1 MSPHLPRPR
10 LPRPRTFFK
19 WLVVSLAAVLIVPPA
34 TAGVA
39 LATYLFM
46 PLPASLPQE
55 KPQAD
60 SRVSTVYAVDGTPIG
75 EFKEAESRV
84 VIPADQIPQ
93 TMKIAVVASE
103 DHEFYKHSGVDWRGI
118 VRAFWA
124 DVQHRSLKQGGSTI
138 TQQLSK
144 NLYTDG
150 ERTITRK
157 AKEALIAAQVERVLS
172 KDEILAKYLNTVY
185 MGDSVFGVE
194 AAAQSYFKKPAR
206 DLTLSEAALLA
217 GVLPAPSLYSPRS
230 HAAAAESRR
239 NEVLDRVQKYG
250 LASPEEVAKARAE
263 KPKIFPPPGV
273 VGRYPYFLDYL
284 RIYLLEVK
292 KYDPELVFRGGLRIE
307 TTLDPHLEEEA
318 QKILKKT
325 LPNPKDPEAAL
336 VSVEPQ
342 TGYVRTLVGGTDWND
357 SKVNL
362 ALGRLGGGSGRQ
374 AGSSFKPFVLA
385 RAFEAGV
392 TPKKVYS
399 APSCITPRGFT
410 AQVCNYEGGSYGS
423 ADLARAMAKSINTV
437 FVQLIVDVGIRQTA
451 ELAKRLGITSID
463 LNKPVYGGI
472 AIGTQEVSPLD
483 MASAFGVFA
492 ARGLRAEPTPVL
504 KVTQRDGSVLEDNT
518 IEDRTTR
525 VLEEP
530 VADNVNKV
538 LTGVIEAGTG
548 TAAKIGRPAAGKTGT
563 SEEYQNAWF
572 VGYTPVLSTAVW
584 MGYKEGNIPL
594 RGIHGVGSVAG
605 GTWPARMWHD
615 FMTEAMKG
623 IPPTEFTQP
632 APIESLADKAKR
644 DARGG
649 FDLGGHID
657 APGLPGGLNYYPSP
671 PLPVANEPTT
681 STTVP
686 PESTT
691 TTVAPTTTTTK
702 PPTSSTTTTFG
713 FRRSSTTTT
722 TSPSRDPFG
731 NRN

>member
-19 WLVVSLAAVLIVPPA
+19 WLAVFLAAVVIVPPA

-60 SRVSTVYAVDGTPIG
+60 SQVSTVYAVDGSPIG
-75 EFKEAESRV
+75 EFKEAASRV
-84 VIPADQIPQ
+84 VIPADQIPKS
-93 TMKIAVVASE
+93 MKIAVVASE

-194 AAAQSYFKKPAR
+194 AAAQSYFKKPAK

-239 NEVLDRVQKYG
+239 NEVLDRIQRYG
-250 LASPEEVAKARAE
+250 LASPDEVAQARAE
-263 KPKIFPPPGV
+263 KPKVFPPPGV

-292 KYDPELVFRGGLRIE
+292 KYDPDLVFRGGLKIE
-307 TTLDPHLEEEA
+307 TTLDPHLEDTA
-318 QKILKKT
+318 QNILKKT

-336 VSVEPQ
+336 VSIEPQ
-342 TGYVRTLVGGTDWND
+342 TGYVRTLVGGTDWEE

-392 TPKKVYS
+392 SPNKTYPG
-399 APSCITPRGFT
+399 PSCITPRGFL
-410 AQVCNYEGGSYGS
+410 APVCNYGDSGYGTS
-423 ADLARAMAKSINTV
+423 TLARAMAKSINTV

-451 ELAKRLGITSID
+451 ELAKRLGITSMD
-463 LNKPVYGGI
+463 PEHAYGGI
-472 AIGTQEVSPLD
+472 AIGTQEVSPID

-504 KVTQRDGSVLEDNT
+504 KITQRDGTVLEDNT
-518 IEDRTTR
+518 IQDRTTR

-530 VADNVNKV
+530 VADNMTKV
-538 LTGVIEAGTG
+538 LQGVIEGGTG
-548 TAAKIGRPAAGKTGT
+548 TAANIGRPAAGKTGT

-584 MGYKEGNIPL
+584 MGHKEGNISM
-594 RGIHGVGSVAG
+594 RGVHGVATVTGGS
-605 GTWPARMWHD
+605 WPARMWHD

-623 IPPTEFTQP
+623 IPPTDFTQP

-649 FDLGGHID
+649 FDLGGRQD
-657 APGLPGGLNYYPSP
+657 PPGIPGGVNYFPPP
-671 PLPVANEPTT
+671 PLPPAEEPTT

-691 TTVAPTTTTTK
+691 TSSSSTTTTTK
-702 PPTSSTTTTFG
+702 PSTTTTTTFV

-722 TSPSRDPFG
+722 TQPSRDPFG